1 MMEQGTTQEILLN
14 TIERSEPA
22 DVDDLPSRANME
34 AATVRSEIEEM
45 ALSGDVVLLRSGK
58 SVFTRGGWDALE
70 RKARIFLK
78 GYHESYP
85 LRKGAPKEE
94 LRSRIGSTAAV
105 FPEVLRVL
113 QEGGTV
119 VEDGP
124 VVYLTGHSRKLTAGQ
139 EQAVETYLSTLEAQS
154 FSPPTEPVPDAEIL
168 ALLVDEGRV
177 VRAGDTVV
185 FAASAYVKMADAVVE
200 HIRTNGPIAVG
211 DVRDMFGTS
220 RKYALALLEHLDR
233 ERVTRR
239 EGDGRVLR

>member
-1 MMEQGTTQEILLN
+1 MGY
-14 TIERSEPA
+14 A
-22 DVDDLPSRANME
+22 
-34 AATVRSEIEEM
+34 
-45 ALSGDVVLLRSGK
+45 GGK
-58 SVFTRGGWDALE
+58 ASA
-70 RKARIFLK
+70 FLTD
-78 GYHESYP
+78 YHETYP

-94 LRSRIGSTAAV
+94 LRGRIGSTAAV

-113 QEGGTV
+113 QDNGAV

-124 VVYLTGHSRKLTAGQ
+124 VVYLTGHSRKLTASQ
-139 EQAVETYLSTLEAQS
+139 EQLVQDYLSLLDSQP

-185 FAASAYVKMADAVVE
+185 FAASAYRKMADAVVE
-200 HIRTNGPIAVG
+200 HIRTTGPIAVG
-211 DVRDMFGTS
+211 DVRDLFGTS
-220 RKYALALLEHLDR
+220 RKYALALLEQLDR